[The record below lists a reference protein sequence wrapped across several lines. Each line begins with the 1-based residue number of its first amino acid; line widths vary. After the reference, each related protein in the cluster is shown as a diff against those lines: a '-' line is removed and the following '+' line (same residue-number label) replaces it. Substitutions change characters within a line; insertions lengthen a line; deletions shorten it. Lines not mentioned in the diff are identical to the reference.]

1 MEFSIIV
8 ATYDRHEF
16 LQRLLS
22 SIEAC
27 FGKAGVEHEVIVAN
41 NAPSEAMAGAV
52 ENIVKEFLERA
63 TVDSVKSGSPRRVSA
78 GRRILPLPGRKGQF
92 SPFST
97 TTWK

>member
-22 SIEAC
+22 SIDAC

-52 ENIVKEFLERA
+52 ANIAKEFREGGDGRFRQ
-63 TVDSVKSGSPRRVSA
+63 VREPSA
-78 GRRILPLPGRKGQF
+78 GKGPAHDFAITQLPRANLSLFVVRRG
-92 SPFST
+92 
-97 TTWK
+97 